1 MLIRPDDKGRHF
13 VLSIV
18 AGDNP
23 GLLARIA
30 KALSDYQVSVDS
42 AKIMTL
48 GGRVEDSF
56 LLSVAA
62 AYRTTKTL
70 LALEADLIS
79 ALHP

>member
-1 MLIRPDDKGRHF
+1 KGRHF

-18 AGDNP
+18 AGDNQ

-30 KALSDYQVSVDS
+30 KVLSGYQVSVDS

-56 LLSVAA
+56 LLSSPRLSDDKA
-62 AYRTTKTL
+62 L
-70 LALEADLIS
+70 LALEADLIE
-79 ALHP
+79 ALRV